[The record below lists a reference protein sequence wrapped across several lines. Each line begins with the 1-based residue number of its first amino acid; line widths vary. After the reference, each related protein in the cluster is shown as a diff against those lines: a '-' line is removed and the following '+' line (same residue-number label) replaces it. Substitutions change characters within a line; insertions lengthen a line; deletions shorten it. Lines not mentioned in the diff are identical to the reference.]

1 MSRFLLGWIDTALAL
16 EAENQELRRLMS
28 ALVIRIASNQEL
40 LALARR
46 ELVERFPEEGP
57 A

>member
-1 MSRFLLGWIDTALAL
+1 VNKLALRWVDTAMALA
-16 EAENQELRRLMS
+16 EENRQLRELMS
-28 ALVIRIASNQEL
+28 ALIVRIAANQDL
-40 LALARR
+40 LELARR